1 MDTEDSIIQQQFQQQ
16 IENNLRN
23 MVDKLVGTEENA
35 KRIANVENCF
45 GVNGVPLQNPDRV
58 LVGEGVLNKLC
69 RKKLKPRQIFLFND
83 ILVYGSIIIKK
94 KKYARQHIIPL
105 SNVKIEDYPEKEG
118 KIKNAWLIRSPTK
131 SFMLYAASEI
141 EKREWINHINMCIKH
156 ELDKRNSNSNI
167 EHAAPWLPDNLSNQC
182 MHCKKTQFTV
192 INRRHHCRKCGLIV
206 CGTCSKNNYLLTNI
220 SSKPVRVCDK
230 CFDELQI
237 RDRMANNDFG
247 FGQQN
252 DDLTSTNDQSSNHDN
267 DNGNNIQ
274 HQNSNDSSDS
284 DSNLNIMDF
293 KPTFY
298 SHSTTAPKY

>member
-1 MDTEDSIIQQQFQQQ
+1 MDSEDSIIQQQLQQQ
-16 IENNLRN
+16 IENNLRS

-45 GVNGVPLQNPDRV
+45 GVSGVPLQNPDRV

-105 SNVKIEDYPEKEG
+105 SNVKIEDYPEKEDH
-118 KIKNAWLIRSPTK
+118 AWLIRSPTK
-131 SFMLYAASEI
+131 SFMLYAASET

-156 ELDKRNSNSNI
+156 ELDKKGNSDSNI

-206 CGTCSKNNYLLTNI
+206 CGSCSKNNYLLTNI

-230 CFDELQI
+230 CFDELTI

-247 FGQQN
+247 LGNGGNSSSNGQQ
-252 DDLTSTNDQSSNHDN
+252 STNHHHNSS
-267 DNGNNIQ
+267 IE
-274 HQNSNDSSDS
+274 HQNSKDDSSDS

-298 SHSTTAPKY
+298 SQQSSKIY